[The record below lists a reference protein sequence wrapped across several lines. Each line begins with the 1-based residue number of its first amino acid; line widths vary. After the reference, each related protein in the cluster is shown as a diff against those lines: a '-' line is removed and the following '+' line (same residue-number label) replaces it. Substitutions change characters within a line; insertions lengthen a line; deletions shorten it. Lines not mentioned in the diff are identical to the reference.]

1 MENCAVL
8 QGMSDDRDPR
18 SHDDNR
24 PFDRP
29 GPLLIML
36 WAAAAAMLLLVG
48 LWITG

>member
-1 MENCAVL
+1 MPFY
-8 QGMSDDRDPR
+8 QGMSNDRDPR
-18 SHDDNR
+18 RHNR

-48 LWITG
+48 LWISG